1 MSTVFLMR
9 NCSDIACGMKR
20 QENVLL
26 YVPLNVPLTDRQKTI
41 FEMISKDT
49 TLTAATIADKIG
61 KNEKTIKRDIDELK
75 KQNLLKHSDS
85 RNNGYW
91 IILSGAEK

>member
-26 YVPLNVPLTDRQKTI
+26 YVPLTERQ
-41 FEMISKDT
+41 
-49 TLTAATIADKIG
+49 
-61 KNEKTIKRDIDELK
+61 KTIKRDIDELK

>member
-26 YVPLNVPLTDRQKTI
+26 YVPLTERQKTI
-41 FEMISKDT
+41 FEMIAKDK
-49 TLTAATIADKIG
+49 TLTAAIIADKLG

>member
-1 MSTVFLMR
+1 M
-9 NCSDIACGMKR
+9 IA
-20 QENVLL
+20 
-26 YVPLNVPLTDRQKTI
+26 
-41 FEMISKDT
+41 KDN
-49 TLTAATIADKIG
+49 TLTAAIIADKLG